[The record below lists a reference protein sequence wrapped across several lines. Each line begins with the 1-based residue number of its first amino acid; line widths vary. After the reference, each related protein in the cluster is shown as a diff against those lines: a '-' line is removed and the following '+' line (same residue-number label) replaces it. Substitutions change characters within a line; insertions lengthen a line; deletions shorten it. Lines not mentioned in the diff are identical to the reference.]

1 MNGVAAR
8 PAPLRFV
15 TRSVGAVSLFL
26 VFAAAL
32 SVSTALIRVIVSEL
46 VAFLGAGVFP
56 FVAKVATL
64 PN

>member
-15 TRSVGAVSLFL
+15 TRSVGAALTIL
-26 VFAAAL
+26 VFAAL
-32 SVSTALIRVIVSEL
+32 SVSTALIRVTVSEL
-46 VAFLGAGVFP
+46 VAFLGAGAFP
-56 FVAKVATL
+56 FVAKVVTL